1 MARLLALG
9 SMNPLIGIALVLS
22 STFAFTLM
30 GAVVRYLTRT
40 VPLGEIVFARSFI
53 ALIPLLLMLAWQG
66 ELTTA
71 LQTKNPVGHLTRSL
85 TGAVAMF
92 LNFAALVFLPLAEAT
107 AIGFAIPLFTVALSA
122 LLLGEVVR
130 ARRWTAVAI
139 GFLGV
144 LVMIYPNV
152 GGSTQGSGVAI
163 GVLFAIGGALAVAI
177 AMTQVR
183 HMARMET
190 TASLVFYFSIV
201 CALCGLVTIAWGW
214 KVPTPGELG
223 WMVAMGFLGGIG
235 QLMITESYRHA
246 PASVVAPFAYSG
258 MIYSIVIGYLWFGEV
273 PGTMVLVGAA
283 IVIGAGL
290 FVIWREH
297 RLGLDRT
304 EEKRAE
310 GPPTG
315 GPTV

>member
-1 MARLLALG
+1 
-9 SMNPLIGIALVLS
+9 MNPLVGIALVLAS
-22 STFAFTLM
+22 IFAFTLM
-30 GAVVRYLTRT
+30 GATVRYLTQT
-40 VPLGEIVFARSFI
+40 IPLGQVVFARSFVAI
-53 ALIPLLLMLAWQG
+53 IPLLLMLAWQRQ
-66 ELTTA
+66 LTTA
-71 LQTKNPVGHLTRSL
+71 LRMENPVGHLTRSL

-107 AIGFAIPLFTVALSA
+107 AIGFATPLFTVALSA

-130 ARRWTAVAI
+130 ARRWTAVAV
-139 GFLGV
+139 GFFGV
-144 LVMIYPNV
+144 LVMIYPNL
-152 GGSTQGSGVAI
+152 GGGMRGSGVELGALLAI
-163 GVLFAIGGALAVAI
+163 AGALAVAI

-183 HMARMET
+183 HMSRTET

-201 CALCGLVTIAWGW
+201 CSLCGLATIAWGW
-214 KVPTPGELG
+214 RVPTPGEFG
-223 WMVAMGFLGGIG
+223 WMIAMGFLGGIG

-246 PASVVAPFAYSG
+246 PASVVAPFAYTG
-258 MIYSIVIGYLWFGEV
+258 MIYSIAIGYVWFGEV

>member
-1 MARLLALG
+1 
-9 SMNPLIGIALVLS
+9 MNPLIGIALVLA

-40 VPLGEIVFARSFI
+40 VPLGEVVFARSFI
-53 ALIPLLLMLAWQG
+53 ALIPLLMMLAWQG

-71 LQTKNPVGHLTRSL
+71 LRTKNPVGHLTRSL
-85 TGAVAMF
+85 TGSLAMF

-107 AIGFAIPLFTVALSA
+107 AIGFATPLFTVALSA

-130 ARRWTAVAI
+130 ARRWTAVAV
-139 GFLGV
+139 GFVGV
-144 LVMIYPNV
+144 LVMIYPNL
-152 GGSTQGSGVAI
+152 GGATAGSGAAI
-163 GVLFAIGGALAVAI
+163 GALLAIAGALAVAV

-183 HMARMET
+183 HMSRTET

-201 CALCGLVTIAWGW
+201 CSLGGLVTIAWGW
-214 KVPTPGELG
+214 KVPTPSELG
-223 WMVAMGFLGGIG
+223 LMVAMGFLGGIG
-235 QLMITESYRHA
+235 QLLITESYRHA
-246 PASVVAPFAYSG
+246 PASLLAPFAYTG
-258 MIYSIVIGYLWFGEV
+258 MIYSIVIGYAWFGEV
-273 PGTMVLVGAA
+273 PGAIVLVGAA